1 MCVRVRAVLEMWCI
15 CKLATKHQV
24 KFFHFIFLFVIIY
37 LSFSLQ
43 NGLNQSDILSDMTE
57 YLKDFPADMLLDSSN
72 FFSQFSK
79 LLNTEKHDG
88 ADMANIKDV
97 VQGKKEV
104 AVPPGISCI

>member
-1 MCVRVRAVLEMWCI
+1 MYS
-15 CKLATKHQV
+15 ATI
-24 KFFHFIFLFVIIY
+24 FIFQFVIIY
-37 LSFSLQ
+37 LPFSLQ

-57 YLKDFPADMLLDSSN
+57 YLKDFPADLLLDSSN

-79 LLNTEKHDG
+79 LLNTEKHDS

-104 AVPPGISCI
+104 AVPPGISCIIQLILF

>member
-1 MCVRVRAVLEMWCI
+1 
-15 CKLATKHQV
+15 
-24 KFFHFIFLFVIIY
+24 
-37 LSFSLQ
+37 
-43 NGLNQSDILSDMTE
+43 MTE

-104 AVPPGISCI
+104 AVPPGITCIMVLILF

>member
-1 MCVRVRAVLEMWCI
+1 
-15 CKLATKHQV
+15 
-24 KFFHFIFLFVIIY
+24 
-37 LSFSLQ
+37 
-43 NGLNQSDILSDMTE
+43 MTE

-72 FFSQFSK
+72 FFNQFSK

-104 AVPPGISCI
+104 AVPPGNRLTSVLLAANRTVSYFFDK